1 MEYNNT
7 SASGAE
13 TAAPVAAAASDA
25 VTVETGTGRT
35 RRSIGGEGPRRSE
48 QWDNWEYLKNQAH
61 LRGLHHTPP

>member
-7 SASGAE
+7 SGSGAE
-13 TAAPVAAAASDA
+13 TAAPVAAAADA

-35 RRSIGGEGPRRSE
+35 RRSIGGEGPRRSK